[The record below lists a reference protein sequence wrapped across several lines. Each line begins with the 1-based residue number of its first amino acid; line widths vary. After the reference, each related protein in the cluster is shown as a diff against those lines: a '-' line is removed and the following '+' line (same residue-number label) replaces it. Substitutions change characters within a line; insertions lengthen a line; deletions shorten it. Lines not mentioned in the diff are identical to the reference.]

1 MLARVALFWRCVRH
15 VPRRQLLRRL
25 WLESKRRFI
34 MSPLGR
40 PFRRRR
46 HLHLALSKDLP
57 IRIFE
62 PRREQVVCKS
72 GEYYHRLLNREFSLK
87 LPIDWSLK
95 SVGDTTHLQRLA
107 FHYHECLESLPFE
120 VGRDVVLDWIEQNPP
135 WQPGYWK
142 DSWNSYAISIRCVC
156 WLQWLA
162 QYRSQLEVK
171 DQTIIL
177 GSLVEQIRFLA
188 GNLET
193 DICGNHLIKNIKCLL
208 WAGRCFEGA
217 EASKWSHIGRRL
229 LRREMR
235 VQLLSDGMHFE
246 LSPAYHCQV
255 FADLLECAQVLYE
268 PESADLVKRLRDAAQ
283 VIVDLTHPD
292 GFISL
297 FGDGGLRM
305 AYLPAECLSVY
316 ESLGGQSVKAREHF
330 AFHEAGYFGM
340 RTDRTYIVIDC
351 GPPCADALPAHGHGD
366 ILSFEW
372 DVDGQRVIVDPG
384 VYEYEAGERR
394 TASRSAHSH
403 NTVAV
408 LGRDQCE
415 FVGSFRVG
423 NRAKVA
429 VEELMFSKNRLTLV
443 GSHDGYSDTGHGIV
457 HRRVF
462 VVSAMGLKI
471 RDEVIGA
478 GGIGV
483 KSSFLFG
490 PWVDLS
496 GDQPSVSAQLR
507 GAGAEVKL
515 NGVEVGATA
524 VFNPD
529 FGVSESAI
537 TVRGI
542 FHEHVCEV
550 FFVILD

>member
-34 MSPLGR
+34 LSPAGR

-46 HLHLALSKDLP
+46 HQPLALSKDLP
-57 IRIFE
+57 QRIFE

-72 GEYYHRLLNREFSLK
+72 GDYYHRLLNREFALK
-87 LPIDWSLK
+87 LPVDWSLENV
-95 SVGDTTHLQRLA
+95 SDTTHLQRLA

-120 VGRDVVLDWIEQNPP
+120 QGRDLVLDWIEQNPP

-162 QYRSQLEVK
+162 EHRSQLEQK
-171 DQTIIL
+171 DLVTIL
-177 GSLVEQIRFLA
+177 GSLVEQIRFLT

-208 WAGRCFEGA
+208 WAGRCFNGA
-217 EASKWSHIGRRL
+217 EARGWFAMGQRL
-229 LRREMR
+229 LVRELK

-255 FADLLECAQVLYE
+255 FADLLECAYVLD
-268 PESADLVKRLRDAAQ
+268 ESEANALVERLRDAAQ

-305 AYLPAECLSVY
+305 AYRPDVCLAAY
-316 ESLGGQSVKAREHF
+316 ESLGGELVKAREHF
-330 AFHEAGYFGM
+330 AFREAGYFGM

-394 TASRSAHSH
+394 SADRSANSH

-408 LGRDQCE
+408 TGRDQCE

-423 NRAKVA
+423 KRAKV
-429 VEELMFSKNRLTLV
+429 ELENYEASAGQLTLV
-443 GSHDGYSDTGHGIV
+443 GAHDGFSVPGQRVLHRRTFEVTATQLRITDEVEGLPEGAEAIFRLNFSQTSHLDWEGPGIV
-457 HRRVF
+457 RVAAAE
-462 VVSAMGLKI
+462 VQVEANVALEGQAVKI
-471 RDEVIGA
+471 SSDFGEMGA
-478 GGIGV
+478 GESLIGGV
-483 KSSFLFG
+483 
-490 PWVDLS
+490 VNCR
-496 GDQPSVSAQLR
+496 AQL
-507 GAGAEVKL
+507 GIS
-515 NGVEVGATA
+515 VE
-524 VFNPD
+524 
-529 FGVSESAI
+529 
-537 TVRGI
+537 
-542 FHEHVCEV
+542 
-550 FFVILD
+550 